1 MLFSYWINFLHL
13 INISLVLHLVPA
25 CFSMLQE
32 LTNVPFFT
40 YLLSLYTVN
49 SNILIYDVLNIQ
61 CPPVTLPLCINLR
74 KSCSLFLTRK
84 QLGLHSP
91 ILCRSLWLRSLTV
104 LMAVLQCRFTKK
116 KKNLWKKKNLP
127 YFLFVNEK
135 KNIPECYLLG
145 WGKNYGLL
153 QTEGDDLPVWDWNQL
168 SVHAYFVPRGQFF
181 KLKWPK

>member
-1 MLFSYWINFLHL
+1 MSRELMLFSYWINFLHL

-116 KKNLWKKKNLP
+116 KKKLMKTEKEKSPIFPFCKWKIKYP
-127 YFLFVNEK
+127 RMLFARM
-135 KNIPECYLLG
+135 G
-145 WGKNYGLL
+145 
-153 QTEGDDLPVWDWNQL
+153 
-168 SVHAYFVPRGQFF
+168 
-181 KLKWPK
+181 